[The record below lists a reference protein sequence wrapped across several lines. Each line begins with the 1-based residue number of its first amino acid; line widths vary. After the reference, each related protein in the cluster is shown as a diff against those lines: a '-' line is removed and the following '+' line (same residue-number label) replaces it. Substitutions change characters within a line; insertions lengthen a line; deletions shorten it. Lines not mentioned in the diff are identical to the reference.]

1 MSERSRGNP
10 ASAPLYESIVAFSQ
24 SGPVSFHSPGHK
36 GGRTLPPPYLDRLG
50 ALDLNNLPATDT
62 LHCPNGPILEAEQLL
77 ASAYGAVQSF
87 LLVNGSSS
95 GNIAAMLA
103 ATRPGDKV
111 LVQRNAHKSVIAG
124 LILSGA
130 LPVWL
135 PAATDDL
142 FGIAHGLDLD
152 TCRQALQAHPDAVA
166 VAALNPTYYGSCGD
180 IRALRELTCD
190 HGITL
195 LVDEAHGPHF
205 HFHPDLPLAA
215 EDVGAD
221 LVVQSAHKVLSALSQ
236 GAVLHRCTARIGEW
250 SIRRA
255 LQLIQTTSPS
265 FPIMASIDLARRE
278 MALHGADILDQLLH
292 LARQARRR
300 LSRIPGIA
308 VLDAT
313 HCRGAGSGLFA
324 LDETKLVFGAPGL
337 SLSGA
342 ALQAQ
347 LNDRYRIHP
356 ELAGPGFVLCIMTVG
371 SRQED
376 VDRLVL
382 AVEAIAAG
390 HAVAAREGLPHASAS
405 LAAMAHALARQ
416 EPGVACSPRQAYFGR
431 CLPLPLEQA
440 CGRVAAEVVT
450 PYPPGV
456 PVLMPGERI
465 TPDLIAFLLA
475 LRDMNMPV
483 SASDPSLR
491 HLLVMVESDE

>member
-1 MSERSRGNP
+1 MSERSQDNP
-10 ASAPLYESIVAFSQ
+10 ASAPLYASTVAFSR
-24 SGPVSFHSPGHK
+24 SDPVSFHSPGHK
-36 GGRTLPPPYLDRLG
+36 GGRTLPPPYLDQLG

-62 LHCPNGPILEAEQLL
+62 LHCPKGPILEAERLL
-77 ASAYGAVQSF
+77 AAAYGAVQSF
-87 LLVNGSSS
+87 MLVNGSSS
-95 GNIAAMLA
+95 GNIAALLA

-142 FGIAHGLDLD
+142 FGIAHGMDLE
-152 TCRQALQAHPDAVA
+152 TCGQALRAHPEAVA
-166 VAALNPTYYGSCGD
+166 VTALNPTYYGSCGD
-180 IRALRELTCD
+180 IGALRELTRAC
-190 HGITL
+190 GVAL

-205 HFHPDLPLAA
+205 HFHPDLPVAA

-250 SIRRA
+250 AIRRA
-255 LQLIQTTSPS
+255 LQMIQTTSPS
-265 FPIMASIDLARRE
+265 FPIMSSIDLARRE
-278 MALHGADILDQLLH
+278 MAMHGAGILDQLLQ
-292 LARQARRR
+292 LARQARLR

-308 VLDAT
+308 VLDAN
-313 HCRGAGSGLFA
+313 HCRGAGSGLFS

-337 SLSGA
+337 SLSGP
-342 ALQAQ
+342 ALQTQ
-347 LNDRYRIHP
+347 LNERYCIHP

-371 SRQED
+371 SRQDD

-382 AVEAIAAG
+382 AVEAIAAD
-390 HAVAAREGLPHASAS
+390 HAARAREGLPQPCAS
-405 LAAMAHALARQ
+405 LAAMAHALSRQ
-416 EPGVACSPRQAYFGR
+416 EPSVACSPRQAYFAR
-431 CLPLPLEQA
+431 CRPVPLEQA

-465 TPDLIAFLLA
+465 TPALTEFLLA
-475 LRDMNMPV
+475 LRSMQMPV
-483 SASDPSLR
+483 STSDPDLR